1 MPTTD
6 TPSTTPAPPPALV
19 IYQIAI
25 GHYFSRALGLVAKL
39 RLADLLGDGPRHAED
54 LARHSETHAPSLRRV
69 LRLLATVGVFEERE
83 DGAFALT
90 PVGEALRADV
100 PGSMRASAVLFGM
113 NTYESWRDLEYS
125 LRTGQPVFRKD
136 NPDGSPFDSM
146 DAAAAAEFDA
156 AMAAFTAQTAVAVAH
171 AYDFSRFGTLCDVGG
186 GNGALLIGILRATP
200 APRGIVFDQPAA
212 AERAKAE
219 IAKAGLAGRCEAVG
233 GSFFEKVPAAADA
246 YLMKHVI
253 HDWDDER
260 ATAILKVC
268 RAAMPRHAKVLIV
281 EGVYPPRVDGSF
293 DSRGAAANDVNML
306 VCTGGRQRSEEEF
319 RALYAG
325 AGFRLAR
332 IVPTPARVSVIEG
345 EPA

>member
-6 TPSTTPAPPPALV
+6 TPSTTVPPGLA

-39 RLADLLGDGPRHAED
+39 RLADLLRDGPRHADD
-54 LARHSETHAPSLRRV
+54 LARRSETHEPSLRRV
-69 LRLLATVGVFEERE
+69 LRLLATVGVFEERA

-90 PVGEALRADV
+90 PVGESLRSDA

-113 NTYESWRDLEYS
+113 NTYEGWRDLEYS
-125 LRTGQPVFRKD
+125 LRTGQPGFRKER
-136 NPDGSPFDSM
+136 PDGSPFDAIDGES
-146 DAAAAAEFDA
+146 AAEFDE
-156 AMAAFTAQTAVAVAH
+156 AMASFTAQTAVAVSR

-186 GNGALLIGILRATP
+186 GNGALLIGILRAT
-200 APRGIVFDQPAA
+200 AGPRGIVFERPEVV
-212 AERAKAE
+212 ERAKAS
-219 IAKAGLAGRCEAVG
+219 IAKAGLADRCEAVA
-233 GSFFEKVPAAADA
+233 GSFFETVPSGADA

-268 RAAMPRHAKVLIV
+268 RAAMPKHAKVLIV
-281 EGVYPPRVDGSF
+281 EGVYPPRVDTSF

-306 VCTGGRQRSEEEF
+306 VVTGGRQRSEAEF
-319 RALYAG
+319 RALYDG

-332 IVPTPARVSVIEG
+332 IVPTPGRVSVIEG
-345 EPA
+345 EPV